1 MESGNEW
8 FAIIFSIDRVKLIN
22 ARFGYATGDK
32 VLLLVRNHLK
42 QSLSAGDR
50 LFRWTGPVY
59 LVLVKRDAGQE
70 QVMDEVR
77 KITSLKLGTEVRIG
91 NRSVLLPISA
101 TSIVFPVAK
110 MHSHAECI
118 RRIDEFI
125 ASPSC
130 R

>member
-32 VLLLVRNHLK
+32 VLMLARNHLK

>member
-42 QSLSAGDR
+42 QSLAA
-50 LFRWTGPVY
+50 V
-59 LVLVKRDAGQE
+59 
-70 QVMDEVR
+70 
-77 KITSLKLGTEVRIG
+77 VRIG

-110 MHSHAECI
+110 MHSHPECI

-125 ASPSC
+125 SGPSC
-130 R
+130 G